1 MSGQDSQAPNAPSP
15 LSVIPLVART
25 VKLFGRPTQLRLEP
39 SYWEALDDICHR
51 EDLTVDELCS
61 DLKDRLDSQSRRSR
75 GIAVSLANAVRVF
88 IVGYYRKAATEKA
101 TTAPAMAAATP
112 SSAPPSIWPRRNP
125 PRKADP
131 RLIHPAGI
139 RCRARIAWK
148 RGGFRPPPARTAR
161 IRLKSITSGLH
172 RDGISCVD
180 RVGGVA

>member
-88 IVGYYRKAATEKA
+88 NVGYYRKAATEKGHDRA
-101 TTAPAMAAATP
+101 GHGRGDPFVSTPFDLASAQPA
-112 SSAPPSIWPRRNP
+112 
-125 PRKADP
+125 KE
-131 RLIHPAGI
+131 G
-139 RCRARIAWK
+139 
-148 RGGFRPPPARTAR
+148 
-161 IRLKSITSGLH
+161 
-172 RDGISCVD
+172 
-180 RVGGVA
+180 

>member
-75 GIAVSLANAVRVF
+75 GFAVSLANAVRVF
-88 IVGYYRKAATEKA
+88 IVGYYRKAATEKGHDRA
-101 TTAPAMAAATP
+101 GHGRGDPFVSTP
-112 SSAPPSIWPRRNP
+112 F
-125 PRKADP
+125 D
-131 RLIHPAGI
+131 L
-139 RCRARIAWK
+139 
-148 RGGFRPPPARTAR
+148 PPAQPA
-161 IRLKSITSGLH
+161 KEG
-172 RDGISCVD
+172 
-180 RVGGVA
+180 

>member
-88 IVGYYRKAATEKA
+88 IVGYYRKAATEKGHDRA
-101 TTAPAMAAATP
+101 GHGRGDPFVSTPFDLAAAQ
-112 SSAPPSIWPRRNP
+112 
-125 PRKADP
+125 
-131 RLIHPAGI
+131 PAKEG
-139 RCRARIAWK
+139 
-148 RGGFRPPPARTAR
+148 
-161 IRLKSITSGLH
+161 
-172 RDGISCVD
+172 
-180 RVGGVA
+180 